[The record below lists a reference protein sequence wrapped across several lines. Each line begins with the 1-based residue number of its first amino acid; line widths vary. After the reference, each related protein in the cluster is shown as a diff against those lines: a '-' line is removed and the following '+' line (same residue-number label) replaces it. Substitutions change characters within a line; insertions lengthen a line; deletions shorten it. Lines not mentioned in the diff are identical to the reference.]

1 MKKTLLIFFTF
12 LSISCFAQLSNKHWI
27 PPLHSRNSSNAQ
39 ITDQYVYL
47 STAETTPFLVT
58 VTDGRGI
65 PFAGSPFSL
74 SASNSVEIKIGDRQ
88 PSKMFLELID
98 VNKVVSD
105 KGIILEGIKDFY
117 VSFRMM
123 AQNHSETLISK
134 GKPGI
139 GTSFRL
145 GCTINESLDN
155 RKNFV
160 ASVMA
165 TEDNTDITLSDY
177 DTGVV
182 FASGSGNITSASQ
195 TFSNLKAGE
204 SIVFSGYSNTPAN
217 LTGIIGALITS
228 NNPVAV
234 NTGNVLG
241 GIENGRADIT
251 LDQIVSASQI
261 GNEYIFI
268 EGNGLPNMETPL
280 IVADNDGTVIY
291 INDIPTPIITIDAGE
306 YYQVPNSYYQG
317 SINRNLYVK
326 TSKPVFAYQLIGGGA
341 NTATS
346 GLNFIP
352 PLSCFFQNSVNIP
365 QVNKIGSTTYT
376 SDLMI
381 LTYTTSTLTVNGN
394 IIPQTQAQ
402 PILGNTDW
410 VTYRISNITGD
421 ANVISTGPLAV
432 GVFGFQ
438 GTASGFAGYY
448 SGFGSTPQDTNVT
461 VCSNATQDLFDVIN
475 GNPDTGGSWTVPP
488 SGNPLN
494 GNLFDPTI
502 NSPGEYN
509 YSFTKDCNSAI
520 TTISLKVNVT
530 IQQSKNAGS
539 NNSITICTDSSSF
552 DLFSLLGTADVGGT
566 WSPALTS
573 GTGIFDP
580 AVDLSGLY
588 TYSFPAVGSCA
599 TASATINVTNNA
611 IPLNYTIT
619 DFEICDNNSD
629 GNDSNGFVDF
639 DLTNKNSE
647 ILGSQTGINVTY
659 HKLPGDA
666 ESGINPI
673 TTLYSSNTTIYAR
686 LTNILSSCY
695 IVNSF
700 KLVVNPLPLVNDVTI
715 IQCDDDL
722 DAISTFNLTVKNDV
736 ISSNFTN
743 ENFTYYTTQT
753 EANNPLSID
762 QISTPLAFENINPPL
777 PAPQGIM
784 NVWARVVNKIT
795 GCFSI
800 AKLTLKVA
808 ASKIPPTYSYIQ
820 PPVCDDILA
829 TDGTSTGDPNT
840 NKRDGISV
848 FDLTNAINDVE
859 SQLPPPLSNYTFKYY
874 RNKAD
879 ALAQNDASGN
889 SLAIKP
895 SEYTNFR
902 NDIPFA
908 QNIWVRVNNNLTS
921 DCGAGFGDFIKLSVE
936 KLPFANPVIIP
947 SQCDDDQDGIFVF
960 NTATLKSTLLGTNQ
974 SFPVTVTYFDATN
987 NPLKD
992 VNGVLI
998 SSPFPNSFST
1008 KSQII
1013 KAVVTNN
1020 TTQKCFDETM
1030 IQFIVDDLPEAFAV
1044 PIALTTTCD
1053 DETNPLVQDGKFGF
1067 DTAIFQTT
1075 ILNGQIGMNVK
1086 YFDQNGK
1093 ALPSPLPNP
1102 FITGTQ
1108 NVKVIV
1114 ENPINTSCF
1123 AELTIPFVI
1132 DPLPNISLN
1141 TDGSEDKLV
1150 CQNDPSFF
1158 VQLDAGIQDG
1168 SPTGNYTYIWS
1179 KDGIVLPSQTGYIL
1193 DVNAEGL
1200 YTVEAFNGKG
1210 CSRIRVL
1217 KVTASD
1223 VAHIDTIQIVDM
1235 ADINTVTVNVTGAG
1249 DYEYSLD
1256 EDYGPYQDSNFFDNV
1271 PAGIH
1276 DVYINDKNG
1285 CGTVSKTIAVT
1296 GVPKFFTPNGDG
1308 INDYWNVKGVNNVFN
1323 KNAVIYI
1330 YDRYGKLLKQITA
1343 SSQGWDGTFTGQPL
1357 PSDDYWY
1364 SIKLDDGREAKGH
1377 FSLKR

>member
-1 MKKTLLIFFTF
+1 MKKTLFIFFTF

-326 TSKPVFAYQLIGGGA
+326 TSNPVFAYQLIGGGA

-402 PILGNTDW
+402 PVLGNTDW
-410 VTYRISNITGD
+410 VTYRISNVTGD

-530 IQQSKNAGS
+530 IQQSKDAGS

-647 ILGSQTGINVTY
+647 ILGSQTGINLTY

-722 DAISTFNLTVKNDV
+722 NAVSTFNLTVKNDV
-736 ISSNFTN
+736 ISSNSANKT
-743 ENFTYYTTQT
+743 FTYYTTLAG
-753 EANNPLSID
+753 ANAADATQLIA
-762 QISTPLAFENINPPL
+762 TPLAFTNTTPGLMP
-777 PAPQGIM
+777 
-784 NVWARVVNKIT
+784 VWARVVNNN
-795 GCFSI
+795 GCFRV
-800 AKLTLKVA
+800 AKLTLQVLA
-808 ASKIPPTYSYIQ
+808 TNIPSTYNIQ
-820 PPVCDDILA
+820 VQPVCDDFLDINGNNNA
-829 TDGTSTGDPNT
+829 NN
-840 NKRDGISV
+840 NKRDGIATFNFSATKATIQNLLPTTAGV
-848 FDLTNAINDVE
+848 VYNIN
-859 SQLPPPLSNYTFKYY
+859 YY
-874 RNKAD
+874 RNQAD
-879 ALAQNDASGN
+879 ALAELNVISDISN
-889 SLAIKP
+889 
-895 SEYTNFR
+895 YR
-902 NDIPFA
+902 NIDYPNT
-908 QNIWVRVNNNLTS
+908 QDIWVRVDSDVDNACYGLGPFVTLT
-921 DCGAGFGDFIKLSVE
+921 VE
-936 KLPFANPVIIP
+936 TLPFANPVTI
-947 SQCDDDQDGIFVF
+947 SRQCDDNQDGIFTF
-960 NTATLKSTLLGTNQ
+960 NTATLETTLLGTNQ
-974 SFPVTVTYFDATN
+974 SFPVTVTYFDAAN

-1044 PIALTTTCD
+1044 PVSLTTSCD
-1053 DETNPLVQDGKFGF
+1053 EELDPLTQDGKLAF
-1067 DTAIFQTT
+1067 DTSTFQSI

-1086 YFDQNGK
+1086 YFDQNGDP
-1093 ALPSPLPNP
+1093 LPSPLQNP
-1102 FITGTQ
+1102 FVTSSQ

-1114 ENPINTSCF
+1114 ENPINTTCF
-1123 AELTIPFVI
+1123 AEWTIPFI
-1132 DPLPNISLN
+1132 IEPLPNISLN
-1141 TDGSEDKLV
+1141 TDGSEDNLV
-1150 CQNDPSFF
+1150 CSNIPTFF
-1158 VQLDAGIQDG
+1158 VTLDAGIQDG
-1168 SPTGNYTYIWS
+1168 SSISNYKYIWS
-1179 KDGIVLPSQTGYIL
+1179 KDGKVLDGKIAYTL
-1193 DVNAEGL
+1193 VVNEEGL
-1200 YTVEAFNGKG
+1200 YTVKVFNSSD
-1210 CSRIRVL
+1210 CSRIRSI

-1223 VAHIDTIQIVDM
+1223 IATIQTIDIVDM
-1235 ADINTVTVNVTGAG
+1235 TDLNSVTIKVTGLG

-1256 EDYGPYQDSNFFDNV
+1256 EATGYFQDSNFFDNV
-1271 PAGIH
+1271 IPGIH
-1276 DVYINDKNG
+1276 EVFINDKNG

-1308 INDYWNVKGVNNVFN
+1308 QNDYWNVKGVNANFN
-1323 KNAVIYI
+1323 ANSTIYI

-1364 SIKLDDGREAKGH
+1364 VIKLDDGREAKGH

>member
-65 PFAGSPFSL
+65 PFTGSPFSL

-145 GCTINESLDN
+145 GCTINESVDN

-326 TSKPVFAYQLIGGGA
+326 TSNPVFAYQLIGGGA

-402 PILGNTDW
+402 PVLGNTDW
-410 VTYRISNITGD
+410 VTYRISNVTGD

-530 IQQSKNAGS
+530 IQQSKDAGS

-647 ILGSQTGINVTY
+647 ILGSQTGINLTY

-722 DAISTFNLTVKNDV
+722 NAVSTFNLTVKNDV
-736 ISSNFTN
+736 ISSNSANKT
-743 ENFTYYTTQT
+743 FTYYTTLAG
-753 EANNPLSID
+753 ANAADATQLIA
-762 QISTPLAFENINPPL
+762 TPLAFTNTTPGLMP
-777 PAPQGIM
+777 
-784 NVWARVVNKIT
+784 VWARVVNNN
-795 GCFSI
+795 GCFRV
-800 AKLTLKVA
+800 AKLTLQVLA
-808 ASKIPPTYSYIQ
+808 TNIPSTYNIQ
-820 PPVCDDILA
+820 VQPVCDDFLDINGNNNA
-829 TDGTSTGDPNT
+829 NN
-840 NKRDGISV
+840 NKRDGIATFNFSATKATIQNLLPTTAGV
-848 FDLTNAINDVE
+848 VYNIN
-859 SQLPPPLSNYTFKYY
+859 YY
-874 RNKAD
+874 RNQAD
-879 ALAQNDASGN
+879 ALAELNVISDISN
-889 SLAIKP
+889 
-895 SEYTNFR
+895 YR
-902 NDIPFA
+902 NIDYPNT
-908 QNIWVRVNNNLTS
+908 QDIWVRVNSDVDNACYGLGPFVTLT
-921 DCGAGFGDFIKLSVE
+921 VE
-936 KLPFANPVIIP
+936 TLPFANPVTI
-947 SQCDDDQDGIFVF
+947 SRQCDDNQDGIFTF
-960 NTATLKSTLLGTNQ
+960 NTATLETTLLGTNQ
-974 SFPVTVTYFDATN
+974 SFPVTVTYFDAAN

-1044 PIALTTTCD
+1044 PVSLTTSCD
-1053 DETNPLVQDGKFGF
+1053 EELDPLTQDGKLAF
-1067 DTAIFQTT
+1067 DTSTFQSI

-1086 YFDQNGK
+1086 YFDQNGDP
-1093 ALPSPLPNP
+1093 LPSPLQNP
-1102 FITGTQ
+1102 FVTSSQ

-1114 ENPINTSCF
+1114 ENPINTTCF
-1123 AELTIPFVI
+1123 AEWTIPFI
-1132 DPLPNISLN
+1132 IEPLPNISLN
-1141 TDGSEDKLV
+1141 TDGSEDNLV
-1150 CQNDPSFF
+1150 CSNIPTFF
-1158 VQLDAGIQDG
+1158 VTLDAGIQDG
-1168 SPTGNYTYIWS
+1168 SSISNYKYIWS
-1179 KDGIVLPSQTGYIL
+1179 KDGKVLDGKIAYTL
-1193 DVNAEGL
+1193 VVNEEGL
-1200 YTVEAFNGKG
+1200 YTVKVFNSSD
-1210 CSRIRVL
+1210 CSRIRSI

-1223 VAHIDTIQIVDM
+1223 IATIQTIDIVDM
-1235 ADINTVTVNVTGAG
+1235 TDLNSVTIKVTGLG

-1256 EDYGPYQDSNFFDNV
+1256 EATGYFQDSNFFDNV
-1271 PAGIH
+1271 IPGIH
-1276 DVYINDKNG
+1276 EVFINDKNG

-1308 INDYWNVKGVNNVFN
+1308 QNDYWNVKGVNANFN
-1323 KNAVIYI
+1323 ANSTIYI

-1364 SIKLDDGREAKGH
+1364 AIKLDDGREAKGH

>member
-65 PFAGSPFSL
+65 PFTGSPFSL

-145 GCTINESLDN
+145 GCTINESVDN

-326 TSKPVFAYQLIGGGA
+326 TSNPVFAYQLIGGGA

-402 PILGNTDW
+402 PVLGNTDW
-410 VTYRISNITGD
+410 VTYRISNVTGD

-530 IQQSKNAGS
+530 IQQSKDAGS

-647 ILGSQTGINVTY
+647 ILGSQTGINLTY

-722 DAISTFNLTVKNDV
+722 NAVSTFNLTVKNDV
-736 ISSNFTN
+736 ISSNSANKT
-743 ENFTYYTTQT
+743 FTYYTTLAG
-753 EANNPLSID
+753 ANAADATQLIA
-762 QISTPLAFENINPPL
+762 TPLAFTNTTPGLMP
-777 PAPQGIM
+777 
-784 NVWARVVNKIT
+784 VWARVVNNN
-795 GCFSI
+795 GCFRV
-800 AKLTLKVA
+800 AKLTLQVLA
-808 ASKIPPTYSYIQ
+808 TNIPSTYNIQ
-820 PPVCDDILA
+820 VQPVCDDFLDINGNNNA
-829 TDGTSTGDPNT
+829 NN
-840 NKRDGISV
+840 NKRDGIATFNFSATKATIQNLLPTTAGV
-848 FDLTNAINDVE
+848 VYNIN
-859 SQLPPPLSNYTFKYY
+859 YY
-874 RNKAD
+874 RNQAD
-879 ALAQNDASGN
+879 ALAELNVISDISN
-889 SLAIKP
+889 
-895 SEYTNFR
+895 YR
-902 NDIPFA
+902 NINYPNTQD
-908 QNIWVRVNNNLTS
+908 IWVRVDSDVDNACYGLGPFVTLT
-921 DCGAGFGDFIKLSVE
+921 VE
-936 KLPFANPVIIP
+936 TLPFANPVTI
-947 SQCDDDQDGIFVF
+947 SRQCDDNQDGIFTF
-960 NTATLKSTLLGTNQ
+960 NTATLETTLLGTNQ
-974 SFPVTVTYFDATN
+974 SFPVTVTYFDAAN

-1044 PIALTTTCD
+1044 PVSLTTSCD
-1053 DETNPLVQDGKFGF
+1053 EELDPLTQDGKLAF
-1067 DTAIFQTT
+1067 DTSTFQSI

-1086 YFDQNGK
+1086 YFDQNGDP
-1093 ALPSPLPNP
+1093 LPSPLQNP
-1102 FITGTQ
+1102 FVTSSQ

-1114 ENPINTSCF
+1114 ENPINTTCF
-1123 AELTIPFVI
+1123 AEWTIPFI
-1132 DPLPNISLN
+1132 IEPLPNISLN
-1141 TDGSEDKLV
+1141 TDGSEDNLV
-1150 CQNDPSFF
+1150 CSNIPTFF
-1158 VQLDAGIQDG
+1158 VTLDAGIQDG
-1168 SPTGNYTYIWS
+1168 SSISNYKYIWS
-1179 KDGIVLPSQTGYIL
+1179 KDGKVLDGKIAYTL
-1193 DVNAEGL
+1193 VVNEEGL
-1200 YTVEAFNGKG
+1200 YTVKVFNSSD
-1210 CSRIRVL
+1210 CSRIRSI

-1223 VAHIDTIQIVDM
+1223 IATIQTIDIVDM
-1235 ADINTVTVNVTGAG
+1235 TDLNSVTIKVTGLG

-1256 EDYGPYQDSNFFDNV
+1256 EATGYFQDSNFFDNV
-1271 PAGIH
+1271 IPGIH
-1276 DVYINDKNG
+1276 EVFINDKNG

-1308 INDYWNVKGVNNVFN
+1308 QNDYWNVKGVNANFN
-1323 KNAVIYI
+1323 ANSTIYI

-1364 SIKLDDGREAKGH
+1364 VIKLDDGREAKGH

>member
-1 MKKTLLIFFTF
+1 MKKIGLLLFLFF
-12 LSISCFAQLSNKHWI
+12 SINCFAQLSNKHWI

-177 DTGVV
+177 DSGVV
-182 FASGSGNITSASQ
+182 FESGSGNITSASQ

-268 EGNGLPNMETPL
+268 EGNGLPSMEMPL
-280 IVADNDGTVIY
+280 IVANEDGTAIY
-291 INDIPTPIITIDAGE
+291 INDNPIPITTIDAGK
-306 YYQVPNSYYQG
+306 YYLVPNSYYQG

-326 TSKPVFAYQLIGGGA
+326 TSKPAFAYQLLGGGTD
-341 NTATS
+341 TAAS

-365 QVNKIGSTTYT
+365 KVNQIGGTIYT

-381 LTYTTSTLTVNGN
+381 LTYATSTLTVNGN
-394 IIPQTQAQ
+394 IIPATQSQAV
-402 PILGNTDW
+402 LGNTDW

-421 ANVISTGPLAV
+421 ANVVSSGPLAV
-432 GVFGFQ
+432 GVFGFGAASAN
-438 GTASGFAGYY
+438 GTTPSGFAGYY

-494 GNLFDPTI
+494 GNLFDPII

-520 TTISLKVNVT
+520 TTISLKVNVI

-539 NNSITICTDSSSF
+539 NNSITICTNSSSF

-611 IPLNYTIT
+611 LPIINPIT
-619 DFEICDNNSD
+619 NFEKCDDNSD
-629 GNDSNGFVDF
+629 GNDTNGFVDF
-639 DLTNKNSE
+639 DLTTKKSE
-647 ILGSQTGINVTY
+647 ILGIQAGINVTY
-659 HKLPGDA
+659 HKLLGDA

-700 KLVVNPLPLVNDVTI
+700 KLVVNPLPIVNDTTI
-715 IQCDDDL
+715 IQCGADL
-722 DAISTFNLTVKNDV
+722 LGYSTFNLTVKNNE
-736 ISSNFTN
+736 ISTAFTN
-743 ENFTYYTTQT
+743 ETFSYYKTLAG
-753 EANNPLSID
+753 ANTADTAELI
-762 QISTPLAFENINPPL
+762 ITPLAFTNTTPFT
-777 PAPQGIM
+777 M
-784 NVWARVVNKIT
+784 SVWTRVANSN
-795 GCFSI
+795 GCFRTAQI
-800 AKLTLKVA
+800 TLKVLVTQ
-808 ASKIPPTYSYIQ
+808 IPITFNRTFE
-820 PPVCDDILA
+820 VCDDLLDINGA
-829 TDGTSTGDPNT
+829 NNSNND
-840 NKRDGISV
+840 KRDGVSSFDFSSV
-848 FDLTNAINDVE
+848 TTDIKAM
-859 SQLPPPLSNYTFKYY
+859 LPTTGNYSITYY
-874 RNKAD
+874 RNQAD
-879 ALAQNDASGN
+879 ALAELN
-889 SLAIKP
+889 AITDI
-895 SEYTNFR
+895 SNYR
-902 NDIPFA
+902 NIGYPNT
-908 QNIWVRVNNNLTS
+908 QIIWGRVDSDVDNACFGLGPYINL
-921 DCGAGFGDFIKLSVE
+921 KVE
-936 KLPFANPVIIP
+936 KLPFANPVPIYR
-947 SQCDDDQDGIFVF
+947 QCDDNQDGIFTF
-960 NTATLKSTLLGTNQ
+960 DTASLESTLKGTNQ
-974 SFPVTVTYFDATN
+974 YFPVTVTYFDAAN

-992 VNGVLI
+992 ANGVLI
-998 SSPFPNSFST
+998 VSPFPATFT
-1008 KSQII
+1008 TTSQII
-1013 KAVVTNN
+1013 KAVVTNT
-1020 TTQKCFDETM
+1020 TTQKCFDETLIEFKVDKM
-1030 IQFIVDDLPEAFAV
+1030 PTATLPFTDIRIECDNEDNPLNQNGVFKFITPNLESDILGTQTNVSITYFDDLG
-1044 PIALTTTCD
+1044 
-1053 DETNPLVQDGKFGF
+1053 NPLLD
-1067 DTAIFQTT
+1067 
-1075 ILNGQIGMNVK
+1075 ILG
-1086 YFDQNGK
+1086 
-1093 ALPSPLPNP
+1093 
-1102 FITGTQ
+1102 
-1108 NVKVIV
+1108 
-1114 ENPINTSCF
+1114 NPIISPFPNTFETKSITIKAVVASTITNTSCPSISVD
-1123 AELTIPFVI
+1123 IPFIV
-1132 DPLPNISLN
+1132 DPLPNIRLN
-1141 TDGSEDKLV
+1141 ANGSEDKLV

-1168 SPTGNYTYIWS
+1168 SLPSNYTYIWS
-1179 KDGIVLPSQTGYIL
+1179 KDGTVLANETGYTL
-1193 DVNAEGL
+1193 NVNTEGL
-1200 YTVEAFNGKG
+1200 YTVEVLNSVG
-1210 CSRIRVL
+1210 CARIRTI
-1217 KVTASD
+1217 KVTPSD
-1223 VAHIDTIQIVDM
+1223 VAHIQSIDIVDM
-1235 ADINTVTVNVTGAG
+1235 NDVNTVTVNVTGTG
-1249 DYEYSLD
+1249 DYEYSID
-1256 EDYGPYQDSNFFDNV
+1256 EEYGPYQDSNFFTNV
-1271 PAGIH
+1271 TAGIH
-1276 DVYINDKNG
+1276 NVYINDKNG
-1285 CGTVSKTIAVT
+1285 CRPITRTTIAVV
-1296 GVPKFFTPNGDG
+1296 GVPKFFTPNNDG
-1308 INDYWNVKGVNNVFN
+1308 YNDYWNVKGVNASFN
-1323 KNAVIYI
+1323 SKSIIYI
-1330 YDRYGKLLKQITA
+1330 YDRYGKLLKQIIPT
-1343 SSQGWDGTFTGQPL
+1343 SEGWDGTFIGTPL

-1364 SIKLDDGREAKGH
+1364 TIKLEDGREAKGH